1 WGQPL
6 RVSVNISP
14 VQLVQDNLVKVVM
27 RALIISGL
35 PAERLE
41 LEITESALITDKLRA
56 LHNLRQIKALGVT
69 IAIDD
74 FGTGYSSLDTLNS
87 FPFDKIKIDG
97 SFLADLATSHQARSI
112 IRSVLA

>member
-1 WGQPL
+1 
-6 RVSVNISP
+6 
-14 VQLVQDNLVKVVM
+14 M
-27 RALIISGL
+27 RADLAGIIAAALQDSGL

-41 LEITESALITDKLRA
+41 LEITETAFVADKVRA
-56 LHNLRQIKALGVT
+56 LDMLRQIKALGLS

-97 SFLADLATSHQARSI
+97 SFLINADENHKLAPFWRAATASTCRC
-112 IRSVLA
+112 